1 MMTMMVGVEVHHHLL
16 LRRHLRLLPRSFK
29 TTGRALSPATEQV

>member
-16 LRRHLRLLPRSFK
+16 LRRHLRLLPRSFN
-29 TTGRALSPATEQV
+29 TTVWA